1 MASTIVATAT
11 QTGFS
16 NASKTYTF
24 GSDQDMT
31 DMVAAYQVEAN
42 ASVNA
47 TATRAQVLAYIF
59 DKVLVAVIKAKIT
72 AYRVVPAVPGTE
84 PTIT

>member
-1 MASTIVATAT
+1 LAATIVATVT

-24 GSDQDMT
+24 AADNDVIRMI
-31 DMVAAYQVEAN
+31 AAYQVEAN

-47 TATRAQVLAYIF
+47 TATRNQVLAYIF
-59 DKVLVAVIKAKIT
+59 DTVLVKAIKAKVKQNETVVTLGVEPVIT
-72 AYRVVPAVPGTE
+72 
-84 PTIT
+84 